1 MIDIICFVLA
11 NREFITFLIG
21 VGSFMAATAAMF
33 VAIGANRIAKSALNQ
48 AILIADR
55 EQRDWR
61 QRKWFDLYFKTNQA
75 YDALE
80 RFKILYESTLSGPW
94 GTQEVNDWNNLMQLF
109 REAGA
114 MAVVFP
120 KNDAIDKLFAAVK
133 LADRQE
139 ALSRERMSQIQEAM
153 EAIRQKAL
161 VEPTVLG

>member
-1 MIDIICFVLA
+1 MCFLPL
-11 NREFITFLIG
+11 RDFLSLWIG
-21 VGSFMAATAAMF
+21 AASFMVALASLFGAMAAYR
-33 VAIGANRIAKSALNQ
+33 VAKSALSQ
-48 AILIADR
+48 AILVAERD
-55 EQRDWR
+55 QRDWR
-61 QRKWFDLYFKTNQA
+61 QRKWFDLYFKTNEA

-80 RFKILYESTLSGPW
+80 RFKVMYESSLSQAW
-94 GTQEVNDWNNLMQLF
+94 NAQQAIDWNNVMELF

-133 LADRQE
+133 LTNPQE
-139 ALSRERMSQIQEAM
+139 AISKGRLNQIQDAM

>member
-1 MIDIICFVLA
+1 MCFLPL
-11 NREFITFLIG
+11 RDFLTLWIG
-21 VGSFMAATAAMF
+21 AASFMVALASLFGAMAAYR
-33 VAIGANRIAKSALNQ
+33 VAKSALSQ
-48 AILIADR
+48 AILVAER

-61 QRKWFDLYFKTNQA
+61 QRKWFDLYFKTNEA

-80 RFKILYESTLSGPW
+80 RFKVMYESSLSHAW
-94 GTQEVNDWNNLMQLF
+94 NAQQTIDWNNVMELF

-133 LADRQE
+133 LTNPQE
-139 ALSRERMSQIQEAM
+139 AISKGRLNQIQDAM

-161 VEPTVLG
+161 VDPTVLS

>member
-1 MIDIICFVLA
+1 MCFLPL
-11 NREFITFLIG
+11 RDFLPLWIG
-21 VGSFMAATAAMF
+21 AASFMVALASLFGAMAAYR
-33 VAIGANRIAKSALNQ
+33 VAKSALSQ
-48 AILIADR
+48 AILVAER

-61 QRKWFDLYFKTNQA
+61 QRKWFDLYFKTNEA

-80 RFKILYESTLSGPW
+80 RFKVMYESSLSHAW
-94 GTQEVNDWNNLMQLF
+94 NAQQTIDWNNVMELF

-133 LADRQE
+133 LTNPQE
-139 ALSRERMSQIQEAM
+139 AISKGRLNQIQDAM

-161 VEPTVLG
+161 VDPTVLS

>member
-1 MIDIICFVLA
+1 MCFLPLRDFVSLW
-11 NREFITFLIG
+11 IG
-21 VGSFMAATAAMF
+21 AASFMVALASLFGAMAAYR
-33 VAIGANRIAKSALNQ
+33 VAKSALSQ
-48 AILIADR
+48 AILVAER

-61 QRKWFDLYFKTNQA
+61 QRKWFDLYFKTNEA

-80 RFKILYESTLSGPW
+80 RFKVMYESSLSHAW
-94 GTQEVNDWNNLMQLF
+94 NAQQTIDWNNVMELF

-133 LADRQE
+133 LTNPQE
-139 ALSRERMSQIQEAM
+139 AISKGRLNQIQDAM

-161 VEPTVLG
+161 VDPTVLS

>member
-1 MIDIICFVLA
+1 MCFLPL
-11 NREFITFLIG
+11 RDFLSLWIG
-21 VGSFMAATAAMF
+21 AASFMVALASLFGAMAAYR
-33 VAIGANRIAKSALNQ
+33 VAKSALSQ
-48 AILIADR
+48 AILVAER

-61 QRKWFDLYFKTNQA
+61 QRKWFDLYFKTNEA

-80 RFKILYESTLSGPW
+80 RFKVMYESSLSQAW
-94 GTQEVNDWNNLMQLF
+94 NAQQAIDWNNVMELF

-133 LADRQE
+133 LTNPQE
-139 ALSRERMSQIQEAM
+139 AISKGRLNQIQDAM